1 MNKKTGKG
9 LTPVEDRK
17 VKRRM
22 SGTEAEKQFWRSPE
36 LLDNLLSYLHV
47 KDVSELLASSKAPL
61 LGTSLSGEAAL
72 TIRTEMR
79 KRGPFMNG
87 LRTRLTHTVFLSSA
101 WPTFW
106 WR

>member
-9 LTPVEDRK
+9 LTLVEDRK

-47 KDVSELLASSKAPL
+47 KDVSEP
-61 LGTSLSGEAAL
+61 
-72 TIRTEMR
+72 R
-79 KRGPFMNG
+79 
-87 LRTRLTHTVFLSSA
+87 
-101 WPTFW
+101 
-106 WR
+106 